1 MSSIGLN
8 NPISGSYTS
17 NYGMFMYPQSRNLKS
32 PYLGG
37 PIKGFIPPPVQDV
50 DNNDLYAQTRF
61 TLTNAWNT
69 KGANKWNTKAKT
81 IQTPFRAVTNS
92 GDLLCRDNYTCG
104 GSCQTFQ
111 SRPGMFGLKQRFG
124 AIQYL
129 CDGTGV
135 PPAACNVKYVYDS
148 SNYTTYL
155 KQKAIN
161 YNYNDYSY
169 GGDQHSASQSAWR
182 RSRRQ

>member
-92 GDLLCRDNYTCG
+92 ITDC
-104 GSCQTFQ
+104 
-111 SRPGMFGLKQRFG
+111 P
-124 AIQYL
+124 
-129 CDGTGV
+129 
-135 PPAACNVKYVYDS
+135 
-148 SNYTTYL
+148 
-155 KQKAIN
+155 
-161 YNYNDYSY
+161 
-169 GGDQHSASQSAWR
+169 
-182 RSRRQ
+182 

>member
-17 NYGMFMYPQSRNLKS
+17 NYGMFMYPQSRNQKG
-32 PYLGG
+32 PTLGG
-37 PIKGFIPPPVQDV
+37 VIKGFIPQAVQDV
-50 DNNDLYAQTRF
+50 DNNDSYARTRF
-61 TLTNAWNT
+61 TLTNSWNT
-69 KGANKWNTKAKT
+69 KTATKWNPKAKT
-81 IQTPFRAVTNS
+81 IQTPFRVVNNA

-104 GSCQTFQ
+104 GPCQTFQ
-111 SRPGMFGLKQRFG
+111 SRPGLFGLKKHFG
-124 AIQYL
+124 AIQYQ

-148 SNYTTYL
+148 SDYVTYL

-169 GGDQHSASQSAWR
+169 GGDDYSTSQSAIR
-182 RSRRQ
+182 RIKRL

>member
-1 MSSIGLN
+1 MSSVGFT
-8 NPISGSYTS
+8 NPISGSYNA
-17 NYGMFMYPQSRNLKS
+17 NYGQLIFSNLKKSKS

-37 PIKGFIPPPVQDV
+37 PIKGFIPPPIQDV
-50 DNNDLYAQTRF
+50 DNNDSYAQTRF

-69 KGANKWNTKAKT
+69 KGANKYNEKTKT
-81 IQTPFRAVTNS
+81 INTPFRVVNNA
-92 GDLLCRDNYTCG
+92 GDLLCRQDYTCG
-104 GSCQTFQ
+104 GPCQTFQ
-111 SRPGMFGLKQRFG
+111 SRPGMFVLRQRFG
-124 AIQYL
+124 AIQYK

-148 SNYTTYL
+148 SDYTTYM

-169 GGDQHSASQSAWR
+169 GGDKSSASQSAWR
-182 RSRRQ
+182 RVRRM